1 MKREEDLR
9 DILRRHEFCKNTN
22 FMIELEKNR
31 QKRKEYHREYTK
43 KYFALEKNRQKWKEY
58 HREYTKKYIA
68 PRKVRIYTMS
78 DVPEGLLRRPIE
90 WN

>member
-43 KYFALEKNRQKWKEY
+43 KY
-58 HREYTKKYIA
+58 IA